1 MRTLLVFLP
10 ALLLAGGAA
19 AQRDGRADPRDP
31 ATKVPPTEYRSA
43 FEGYRPYAEQEL
55 RDWRG
60 ANEEVRQAGGHA
72 GHKPGQGAGQETSK
86 PEPGSPKASGSGAP
100 AEGHGGHR

>member
-1 MRTLLVFLP
+1 MRAIFVFLP
-10 ALLLAGGAA
+10 ALLVTGVAA

-43 FEGYRPYAEQEL
+43 FDGYRPYAEQEP

-60 ANEEVRQAGGHA
+60 ANDEVREASGHA
-72 GHKPGQGAGQETSK
+72 GHKPGQGAGQQTSK
-86 PEPGSPKASGSGAP
+86 PQPGTPGSKA
-100 AEGHGGHR
+100 HGGHK